1 MGGAPQRA
9 WRVRDRAPPMREAF
23 PPEARIRA
31 CLLPRRWSLHHSIT
45 KFGLLPV
52 EQGGLRRTEALG
64 FRCRAIRR
72 SAKEHVCCLMSFT
85 YQKEAK
91 MDIFQLIRF
100 GDMMMT
106 SVLYLVA
113 ASGLLV
119 ISVMGQGLA
128 FIIAMLIVLEG
139 ALLAHRLL
147 HPGAASR

>member
-1 MGGAPQRA
+1 
-9 WRVRDRAPPMREAF
+9 
-23 PPEARIRA
+23 
-31 CLLPRRWSLHHSIT
+31 
-45 KFGLLPV
+45 
-52 EQGGLRRTEALG
+52 
-64 FRCRAIRR
+64 
-72 SAKEHVCCLMSFT
+72 
-85 YQKEAK
+85 

-106 SVLYLVA
+106 SVLYLIA

-147 HPGAASR
+147 RPGAASR